1 MDVQAISQNN
11 EFPGIT
17 NSQSQSVSNAFSKFL
32 DEMDAAEKIKE
43 MQEEILQ
50 KYNVRLHVMN
60 YACSKTDQSAISYD
74 SAMVES
80 GIFHGNGNVVISK
93 KTLLKMNRDIRFR
106 NKVYKH
112 LKDLN
117 EWDIT
122 AGGFIK
128 STGVF
133 IHEDGTPLY
142 WIEFD
147 WGDEDDEKEPKK
159 IKQGKKIE
167 LFRYIDNSIAN
178 LDEQAALLGS
188 LLVSPDM
195 KNELLSK
202 NKAEKQ
208 SIKK

>member
-17 NSQSQSVSNAFSKFL
+17 NSQSHGVSNAFSKFL
-32 DEMDAAEKIKE
+32 DEMDAAKKIKG

-50 KYNVRLHVMN
+50 KYNVRLHVVN
-60 YACSKTDQSAISYD
+60 YACSKTDQSAINYD

-93 KTLLKMNRDIRFR
+93 KTLLKMDRDIRFR
-106 NKVYKH
+106 KKVFKH
-112 LKDLN
+112 LKDLK
-117 EWDIT
+117 EWDIE

-147 WGDEDDEKEPKK
+147 WGDEDEEKKPKGIEK
-159 IKQGKKIE
+159 KKKIE
-167 LFRYIDNSIAN
+167 LFKYIDSSIIN

-188 LLVSPDM
+188 LLVNPDT

-202 NKAEKQ
+202 NKTEKQ
-208 SIKK
+208 NIKK